1 MLAPGMAAAALAAAA
16 LFAGTNADDIVVL
29 TMLNMS
35 SRAGGRPRGWHIWAG
50 QYAGFTILVA
60 ASLGAAAGLTLVP
73 ARWLWLLG
81 LVPLGLGLHKLA
93 ATIRARRSG
102 QSVPPAV
109 VSGLTGVMGLTIVNG
124 GANISVYT
132 PLFRTSSV
140 ARTILIIPELRA
152 GTALY
157 FLAGSPFAAHHAVTQ
172 ALPRSGQRIGP
183 ALFILM

>member
-1 MLAPGMAAAALAAAA
+1 MLAREMVAAVLAAAA

-29 TMLNMS
+29 TVLNMS

-81 LVPLGLGLHKLA
+81 LVPLGPGLHKLA

-102 QSVPPAV
+102 QSVPPPVA
-109 VSGLTGVMGLTIVNG
+109 SGLTGVMGLTIGHG
-124 GANISVYT
+124 GRNISGDT
-132 PLFRTSSV
+132 
-140 ARTILIIPELRA
+140 
-152 GTALY
+152 
-157 FLAGSPFAAHHAVTQ
+157 
-172 ALPRSGQRIGP
+172 P
-183 ALFILM
+183 ALRQGSRTRPTPSLRGLQARS

>member
-1 MLAPGMAAAALAAAA
+1 MLAREMVAAVLAAAA
-16 LFAGTNADDIVVL
+16 LFAGTNAGDIVVL
-29 TMLNMS
+29 TVLNMP

-50 QYAGFTILVA
+50 QYAGSTIMVA

-124 GANISVYT
+124 GDNISVYT
-132 PLFRTSSV
+132 PVFPTSSV
-140 ARTILIIPELRA
+140 AGTILIIAVFMA
-152 GTALY
+152 GTAPY
-157 FLAGSPFAAHHAVTQ
+157 PLARARV
-172 ALPRSGQRIGP
+172 
-183 ALFILM
+183 